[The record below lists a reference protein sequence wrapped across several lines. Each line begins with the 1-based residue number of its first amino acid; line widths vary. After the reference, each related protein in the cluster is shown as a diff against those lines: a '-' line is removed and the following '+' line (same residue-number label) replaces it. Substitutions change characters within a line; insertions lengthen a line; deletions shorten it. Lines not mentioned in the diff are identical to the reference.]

1 MVGHGV
7 LKGHKEK
14 YNLKKNQ
21 ISVMKLANFGL
32 PLTRGK
38 TPSKTTQK
46 RKGSASKES
55 VEVNDYQD
63 DTAIQTQSTFK

>member
-1 MVGHGV
+1 
-7 LKGHKEK
+7 
-14 YNLKKNQ
+14 
-21 ISVMKLANFGL
+21 L

-55 VEVNDYQD
+55 VEVNV
-63 DTAIQTQSTFK
+63 SVF